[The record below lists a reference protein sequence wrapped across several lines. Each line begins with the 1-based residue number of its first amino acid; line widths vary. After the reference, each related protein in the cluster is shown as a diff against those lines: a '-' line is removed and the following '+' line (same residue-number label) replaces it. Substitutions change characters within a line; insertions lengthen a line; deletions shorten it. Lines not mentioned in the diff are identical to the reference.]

1 VGNRKG
7 IFPIGGIILIAI
19 AVYLAGVYTKH
30 KALRDEQY
38 ELAMDDTTHV
48 MKLARK

>member
-1 VGNRKG
+1 MKNERGL
-7 IFPIGGIILIAI
+7 FPIGGVILIAI

-38 ELAMDDTTHV
+38 ELMMDDTTHV